1 MHTLDI
7 GFLDP
12 ARDEGFA
19 DPALEADLAVTFE
32 VGLAA
37 AAEAG
42 FDEASLAFDAG
53 LAYIDCVTNCQ

>member
-37 AAEAG
+37 AAEGG
-42 FDEASLAFDAG
+42 FDEVSLAFDAG